1 MLDYTLI
8 DEFSRYYREYPK
20 PEVGATVTVAGKNCQ
35 QYTYQYDGRTYT
47 YAVYNN
53 SLTLKY
59 VQKDEWG
66 ESITEFLNYDEISAF
81 SAEAQSLIDA
91 SGIASYVPPAE

>member
-1 MLDYTLI
+1 M
-8 DEFSRYYREYPK
+8 DEMKFPYLVEEKENLVQVHSY
-20 PEVGATVTVAGKNCQ
+20 
-35 QYTYQYDGRTYT
+35 GRTYT
-47 YAVYNN
+47 YAVYDN